1 MLFYLLRPVRLL
13 RDYPARNLRADLV
26 AGLTVAVVL
35 LPQGIAF
42 ALIAQL
48 PPQVGLYT
56 TMVGAIVGALWG
68 SSSLNHT
75 GPTSALSLLVLSVL
89 SAQVAPGTAQFLVAA
104 GLIAVLVGV
113 LQCAMGLARLGILV
127 NFVSDSVIVGFSAGA
142 GLQIAISELRYL
154 FGLKFASQS

>member
-1 MLFYLLRPVRLL
+1 MAFLKWRTIPASAVFYLLRPMRLVGA
-13 RDYPARNLRADLV
+13 YAPSNLRADLL

-56 TMVGAIVGALWG
+56 TMVGAVVGALWG

-89 SAQVAPGTAQFLVAA
+89 AAQITPGTAEYLVAA
-104 GLIAVLVGV
+104 GL
-113 LQCAMGLARLGILV
+113 
-127 NFVSDSVIVGFSAGA
+127 
-142 GLQIAISELRYL
+142 
-154 FGLKFASQS
+154 